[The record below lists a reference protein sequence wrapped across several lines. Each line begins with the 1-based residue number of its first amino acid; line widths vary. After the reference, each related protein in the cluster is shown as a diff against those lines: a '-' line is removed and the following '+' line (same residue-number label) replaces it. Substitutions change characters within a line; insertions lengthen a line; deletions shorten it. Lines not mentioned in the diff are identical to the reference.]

1 MLGRPSYSREG
12 TKKMP
17 TSIAEGSGGDG
28 GAAVGS
34 DMKPQRASPPPRKS
48 QAKAAEVPRDLPGIK
63 RVSAESTGGWQCL
76 LEPVARQHI
85 CT

>member
-1 MLGRPSYSREG
+1 
-12 TKKMP
+12 MP

-34 DMKPQRASPPPRKS
+34 DMKPQRASPPLRKS